1 MGSVD
6 GLPAQHQPEQSL
18 SSKVKLHCSF
28 IKCCLRSSIKS
39 VCVLHLY
46 THSQRGHTAP
56 IHHVKPVHR
65 SEVKILLIL
74 MYLIHIL
81 IIQCTY
87 YQCSCRLCHYQTL
100 VKHCCLWKGP
110 NPAFLMRGN
119 NDIMGRQ
126 EASTTKAWQSTATTS
141 RVVFVGRI

>member
-6 GLPAQHQPEQSL
+6 GLPAEHQLEQSL
-18 SSKVKLHCSF
+18 SSKVKLYYSF
-28 IKCCLRSSIKS
+28 IKCCLRSCIKS

-46 THSQRGHTAP
+46 THSQRGHTAL
-56 IHHVKPVHR
+56 IDHFKPVHR
-65 SEVKILLIL
+65 SEVKIPLIL
-74 MYLIHIL
+74 MYHLNIL

-87 YQCSCRLCHYQTL
+87 YQCSCWLCHYQTL
-100 VKHCCLWKGP
+100 VKHCCLWKGA
-110 NPAFLMRGN
+110 NPASLMRRN

-141 RVVFVGRI
+141 RVVFVDRI